1 MMTRDGV
8 VVEQPD
14 VVSQYRRAL
23 SACVRLQQPDAYR
36 AFVVEWRDLIQ
47 RGAVERLV
55 AMDDAALAVRLAWMA
70 LDDPDL
76 ADVHGQARA
85 TLERFGAVVS
95 RPTGTRPVRGR
106 PTTVRLR
113 RPGGRQ

>member
-1 MMTRDGV
+1 MER
-8 VVEQPD
+8 PD

-23 SACVRLQQPDAYR
+23 AACVRLQQPDAYR

-55 AMDDAALAVRLAWMA
+55 AMDDVSLAVRLAWMA

-76 ADVHGQARA
+76 ADVHPEARA
-85 TLERFGAVVS
+85 TLERSGAVS
-95 RPTGTRPVRGR
+95 ARPTGIRPVKVRA
-106 PTTVRLR
+106 TTVRLR
-113 RPGGRQ
+113 RPGGRP